1 MQPQISQEPF
11 NWTDNDPRTP
21 SQSED
26 AARDAAPTRQPQTG
40 GGKLKKLSTSNKPSG
55 SPVSFG

>member
-11 NWTDNDPRTP
+11 NWTDNDSRIA

-26 AARDAAPTRQPQTG
+26 PARNAGQEGTSV
-40 GGKLKKLSTSNKPSG
+40 GKLKKLSTSNKSSG
-55 SPVSFG
+55 TPVSFG